1 MKRVL
6 ITCSIFLLSIL
17 VLCFIPFNIDKFIPN
32 ITQKIQ
38 SEYGISI
45 NTNHLKF
52 QIGPYLIIKS
62 PQVNLANNKEKFASL
77 QGIKIKVDILSI
89 LKGNLKIKDIRIDDA
104 KFIIKL
110 DKDGKPILLNQL
122 SELQNLNKIS
132 KIRDVKS

>member
-62 PQVNLANNKEKFASL
+62 NLFPHSVPFMIKRAIFSIATAHGFRYTERKKE
-77 QGIKIKVDILSI
+77 G
-89 LKGNLKIKDIRIDDA
+89 
-104 KFIIKL
+104 
-110 DKDGKPILLNQL
+110 
-122 SELQNLNKIS
+122 
-132 KIRDVKS
+132 